1 MRPRVRALGAMNRYR
16 EANVA
21 APPKVL
27 RTKPRYGPKLREARF
42 EDYDQIAGL
51 ESRFGLTAKPYG
63 EWVHLWQGNPL
74 YRELK
79 PDWPIGWVLE
89 DEDGKIVGSMGN
101 IPSLYELD
109 GRRILVASGRSWVA
123 ELAYRSASLS
133 LLDNLLRQRNVDL
146 YLNNTVSHNSVA
158 AVTALECSRVPVG
171 IWDEVAYW
179 ITNYLGC
186 FQDMVAMKN
195 YRLTRPFAFPSWE
208 GSWTRLKSMRAR
220 LSKPLSYPLSAAAF
234 LKDHLAKTSLRE
246 SDVQV
251 QVCPDFDD
259 RFDSFWE
266 ELKRKNRHL
275 LLAVRTREVL
285 DWHFKPAL
293 LGNQLWI
300 VTVVDGSRLVAYAIF
315 KKVINRRSEFKQ
327 VMLIDYQS
335 LEDSTSM
342 LEPLLS
348 WTLRK
353 CRSEGVHMLEHTGRW
368 LEKEEFINTAAPY
381 RRKLSTWTYFY
392 RANNPELRGLL
403 TDRRVWAP
411 SLFDSDATL

>member
-1 MRPRVRALGAMNRYR
+1 MS
-16 EANVA
+16 
-21 APPKVL
+21 APAKVL
-27 RTKPRYGPKLREARF
+27 RTKPRHGPKLREARF
-42 EDYDQIAGL
+42 QDYDQIAGL
-51 ESRFGLTAKPYG
+51 ESRFGLEVKPYE

-79 PDWPIGWVLE
+79 TDWPIGWVLE

-101 IPSLYELD
+101 IPFLYELN
-109 GRRILVASGRSWVA
+109 GRKILVASGRSWVA
-123 ELAYRSASLS
+123 DLAYRSASLS
-133 LLDNLLRQRNVDL
+133 LLDNLIRQRNVDL

-186 FQDMVAMKN
+186 FQDIVAMKN

-208 GSWTRLKSMRAR
+208 GSWTRLKSLRAR

-246 SDVQV
+246 SDVEV
-251 QVCPDFDD
+251 QACPDFDD

-266 ELKRKNRHL
+266 ELKRNNRHL

-285 DWHFKPAL
+285 GWHFKHEL
-293 LGNQLWI
+293 LGNRLWI
-300 VTVVDGSRLVAYAIF
+300 VTVADGPRLVAYVIL
-315 KKVINRRSEFKQ
+315 KKVINRRSGFKQ
-327 VMLIDYQS
+327 VMLVDYQS

-348 WTLRK
+348 WTLRR

-368 LEKEEFINTAAPY
+368 LEKGEFIDTAAPY

-392 RANNPELRGLL
+392 RANSPELREILN
-403 TDRRVWAP
+403 DRRVWAP